1 MAAVPSVAWSILLST
16 FMFMARS
23 SERLSGDAYTRASVE
38 AYLQAAAEQR
48 AKIELAIAEAERRR
62 EAAEDALQ
70 HLDDVAETAER
81 DPSGAARTRPEDV
94 GA

>member
-1 MAAVPSVAWSILLST
+1 
-16 FMFMARS
+16 MFMARS
-23 SERLSGDAYTRASVE
+23 SERLSADAYTRASVE

-70 HLDDVAETAER
+70 HLDDVAEPAEG